1 MKILLLSAYDADS
14 HQYWRQHLVAN
25 FPAYEWTQ
33 LVLPGRYFNWRIRG
47 NSLQWAL
54 EQEATLKAGYDLI
67 IATSMVD
74 LSALKGFVP
83 ELAQTPSL
91 VYFHENQFAYPEGD
105 SGQIFLE
112 PKMVNLY
119 TAFAADK
126 LLFNSDYNRRSFL
139 DGISKLVKQLPEKL
153 PGLVDKLTRKSHV
166 LPVPIKLGQAPAV
179 ACRQVEPVPQLVWNH
194 RWEYDK
200 GPELLLACM
209 DELKRRNVTVQLH
222 LLGQQFR
229 RVPAA
234 LEELLQRHKDS
245 LGQVG
250 YVASRAEYEALLGQ
264 ADYVVS
270 TADHEFQGL
279 AVGEAIQYGC
289 LPLLPDRL
297 SYPDLVAT
305 NNCFASGGATPK
317 SIDVQAKALA
327 DQLQAWQ
334 CMNEDKRQQ
343 RWQNMP
349 VRDYQWSILG
359 PLYQQHIESLI
370 CPMVK

>member
-1 MKILLLSAYDADS
+1 
-14 HQYWRQHLVAN
+14 
-25 FPAYEWTQ
+25 
-33 LVLPGRYFNWRIRG
+33 
-47 NSLQWAL
+47 
-54 EQEATLKAGYDLI
+54 
-67 IATSMVD
+67 
-74 LSALKGFVP
+74 
-83 ELAQTPSL
+83 
-91 VYFHENQFAYPEGD
+91 
-105 SGQIFLE
+105 
-112 PKMVNLY
+112 
-119 TAFAADK
+119 
-126 LLFNSDYNRRSFL
+126 
-139 DGISKLVKQLPEKL
+139 
-153 PGLVDKLTRKSHV
+153 
-166 LPVPIKLGQAPAV
+166 
-179 ACRQVEPVPQLVWNH
+179 
-194 RWEYDK
+194 
-200 GPELLLACM
+200 M
-209 DELKRRNVTVQLH
+209 DELQRRGIKVQLH

-234 LEELLQRHKDS
+234 LEELQQRHKNS

-250 YVASRAEYEALLGQ
+250 YVASRAEYEALLSQ
-264 ADYVVS
+264 ADYVLS

-305 NNCFASGGATPK
+305 NNCFASGGETPK

-327 DQLQAWQ
+327 DKLQAWQ
-334 CMNEDKRQQ
+334 CMAEDKRQQ